1 MAEDPT
7 EDKLML
13 PQGEPDGLGLMFGGA
28 RDEWRLE
35 KVSEDSDGT
44 LERVDS
50 EVAGEGHS

>member
-1 MAEDPT
+1 MVGEDPS
-7 EDKLML
+7 EDKLSML
-13 PQGEPDGLGLMFGGA
+13 PGGEPDMFGGA

-35 KVSEDSDGT
+35 KVSGDSDGT